1 MLGIEWIILLS
12 AAVLAFS
19 ALNYVMLDGTD
30 LGVGI
35 LMGINRCPMQ
45 RRAMALSILPIW
57 DANETWLVLSGGG
70 LLALFPMAYAVLLP
84 ALYLPF
90 ILMFMA
96 LIVRAL
102 ALEFRDQASSTGIKR
117 VIDGC
122 LGVASLIAGMCQG
135 IVLGTLVQGV
145 PVQDGQFAGSGWEWL
160 SAFPL
165 FCGAMLVV
173 GYLWLGAC
181 WLYWRTENQLQK
193 SAAKLAKQLL
203 LPTFILLTI
212 LLFWTS
218 ALAPQYAERL
228 TSLVII
234 VPISVLLVFALALF
248 FVSFRSR
255 YHFLPLF
262 CALAV
267 FVIEFALMV
276 TILFPLIVPPSLTL
290 TSTASG
296 SSSQKFML
304 IGFAL
309 LMPVTIFYNTFGF
322 RIFSGKVRP
331 AKG

>member
-1 MLGIEWIILLS
+1 
-12 AAVLAFS
+12 
-19 ALNYVMLDGTD
+19 
-30 LGVGI
+30 
-35 LMGINRCPMQ
+35 
-45 RRAMALSILPIW
+45 
-57 DANETWLVLSGGG
+57 
-70 LLALFPMAYAVLLP
+70 
-84 ALYLPF
+84 
-90 ILMFMA
+90 
-96 LIVRAL
+96 
-102 ALEFRDQASSTGIKR
+102 LEFRDQASSPSIKR

-145 PVQDGQFAGSGWEWL
+145 PVHNGQFAGSGWEWL
-160 SAFPL
+160 SAFAL

-173 GYLWLGAC
+173 GYLWLGTC

-203 LPTFILLTI
+203 LPTVILLTI

-228 TSLVII
+228 TSPVII
-234 VPISVLLVFALALF
+234 VPISLLLVVALALF

-255 YHFLPLF
+255 HHFLPLF

-276 TILFPLIVPPSLTL
+276 TTLFPLVVPPSLTL

-296 SSSQKFML
+296 PSSQKFML

-331 AKG
+331 GKG